1 MQLLDDDMDELFRNA
16 ASQYPLKTDG
26 ADWDAL
32 SSRLQ
37 SAQPQPAAVEGVRG
51 NKWVWLGISIL
62 MTILFFIS
70 YAPPLETGK
79 LPRTGTG
86 IATTITTTPA
96 ITTSSLAT
104 TTTAI
109 TTNTNTTTN
118 NTNTTNTSTNKINTN
133 NNTNTTNTINTN
145 NTANTITNTTTPIK
159 SSTHTTIPNSIFA
172 SPTLRLTNNRFNSD
186 KTTKTNN
193 KHTSTSVIGVVTN
206 NTKKQ
211 DVNKSISGTSI
222 FAGEPTTP
230 PVQNVQEKLPVDS
243 NTTTPT
249 ITTPVQDIPLP
260 ITAEP
265 VVNNTAEPVI
275 KETAEEQVK
284 KTPAE
289 PVVKKKQSPAKVQT
303 GLYFGLIA
311 SPDIST
317 VKMQHVDKVGYGA
330 GIIVGYRISRSFAV
344 ETGLLYDHKNYY
356 SEGSY
361 FSKEKIPYIQYWKII
376 NVNGYCN
383 MYEIPVNV
391 RYFIKN
397 GQNTSWYANA
407 GVSSYLMKKEDYA
420 YKYMTTSGDLKNSS
434 WAYKNATQN
443 WFSIINVGV
452 GLEHNLGAIGK
463 LRVEPYLKIPAKG
476 LGIGDLPIT
485 SMGINIGITKSIR

>member
-37 SAQPQPAAVEGVRG
+37 SAQPQPAAVDGMRS

-62 MTILFFIS
+62 MTALFFIS

-86 IATTITTTPA
+86 IATTQTQQTQTGNSD
-96 ITTSSLAT
+96 TDSNTNSF
-104 TTTAI
+104 
-109 TTNTNTTTN
+109 TNTNTNSDSNPDLNTNSVSNKITISKSHTTTN
-118 NTNTTNTSTNKINTN
+118 ST
-133 NNTNTTNTINTN
+133 
-145 NTANTITNTTTPIK
+145 
-159 SSTHTTIPNSIFA
+159 FA
-172 SPTLRLTNNRFNSD
+172 SPDPGLTINRFNVD
-186 KTTKTNN
+186 KNTTKDN
-193 KHTSTSVIGVVTN
+193 KYTTTSVIGVVTN
-206 NTKKQ
+206 KTNEQ
-211 DVNKSISGTSI
+211 DITASVPVTSI
-222 FAGEPTTP
+222 FSAEHIAPSL
-230 PVQNVQEKLPVDS
+230 QNVQGTLPADS
-243 NTTTPT
+243 TTTPT

-260 ITAEP
+260 KTAE
-265 VVNNTAEPVI
+265 
-275 KETAEEQVK
+275 
-284 KTPAE
+284 E
-289 PVVKKKQSPAKVQT
+289 PVVKKIKEPAKVQT

-317 VKMQHVDKVGYGA
+317 VKMQRVDKVGYGA

-356 SEGSY
+356 SEGSC
-361 FSKEKIPYIQYWKII
+361 FNTKKIPYIQNWKIL
-376 NVNGYCN
+376 NVDGYCN
-383 MYEIPVNV
+383 MYEIPVNI

-407 GVSSYLMKKEDYA
+407 GLSSYLMKKEDYA
-420 YKYMTTSGDLKNSS
+420 YNYINNYGDLKNSS

-443 WFSIINVGV
+443 WFSIIHVGV

>member
-37 SAQPQPAAVEGVRG
+37 SAQPQGTAVEGVRS

-62 MTILFFIS
+62 LTVLFFIS
-70 YAPPLETGK
+70 YAPPLKNGK

-86 IATTITTTPA
+86 IATTKTGI
-96 ITTSSLAT
+96 AT
-104 TTTAI
+104 GIA
-109 TTNTNTTTN
+109 
-118 NTNTTNTSTNKINTN
+118 
-133 NNTNTTNTINTN
+133 
-145 NTANTITNTTTPIK
+145 
-159 SSTHTTIPNSIFA
+159 
-172 SPTLRLTNNRFNSD
+172 
-186 KTTKTNN
+186 TTKTNANTGTGTITSSGPDTLTNKQTTTISVATFASPVPGLTINRFNVDKTTITDN
-193 KHTSTSVIGVVTN
+193 KHISDSVIGDVTTHSD
-206 NTKKQ
+206 NT
-211 DVNKSISGTSI
+211 
-222 FAGEPTTP
+222 FAAVPTT
-230 PVQNVQEKLPVDS
+230 LPADS
-243 NTTTPT
+243 TTAPA
-249 ITTPVQDIPLP
+249 IATPVQGIPLQ
-260 ITAEP
+260 
-265 VVNNTAEPVI
+265 
-275 KETAEEQVK
+275 KEK
-284 KTPAE
+284 E
-289 PVVKKKQSPAKVQT
+289 PVVKKQEPAKVQK
-303 GLYFGLIA
+303 GLYFGVIA

-317 VKMQHVDKVGYGA
+317 VKMQRVNKVGYGA

-344 ETGLLYDHKNYY
+344 ETGLLYDRKNYY
-356 SEGSY
+356 SEGSS
-361 FSKEKIPYIQYWKII
+361 FSTKKIPYIQNWKII
-376 NVNGYCN
+376 NVDGYCN

-397 GQNTSWYANA
+397 GQHTSWYANA
-407 GVSSYLMKKEDYA
+407 GVSSYLMKKEDYN
-420 YKYMTTSGDLKNSS
+420 YNYYNDYGDLKNSS

-443 WFSIINVGV
+443 WFSIIHVGV

>member
-37 SAQPQPAAVEGVRG
+37 SAQPQPAAVEGMRG

-62 MTILFFIS
+62 LTVLFFIS
-70 YAPPLETGK
+70 YAPPLETGR

-86 IATTITTTPA
+86 IATTTTPA
-96 ITTSSLAT
+96 ITTNNLT
-104 TTTAI
+104 TTT
-109 TTNTNTTTN
+109 T
-118 NTNTTNTSTNKINTN
+118 
-133 NNTNTTNTINTN
+133 TNTTNTIT
-145 NTANTITNTTTPIK
+145 NTATPIK
-159 SSTHTTIPNSIFA
+159 SSTPTTISNSTFGSSTPGLSI
-172 SPTLRLTNNRFNSD
+172 NRFNSE
-186 KTTKTNN
+186 KTKRTNN
-193 KHTSTSVIGVVTN
+193 KHISTSVIGVVTN
-206 NTKKQ
+206 NTKEQ
-211 DVNKSISGTSI
+211 DVNKSVPGTSI
-222 FAGEPTTP
+222 FAGEPTTLP
-230 PVQNVQEKLPVDS
+230 MQNVREKLPVDS

-249 ITTPVQDIPLP
+249 STTPVQDIPLP
-260 ITAEP
+260 TAAEP
-265 VVNNTAEPVI
+265 VVNKTVEPVI
-275 KETAEEQVK
+275 KETAEEPVK
-284 KTPAE
+284 KTPEE

-361 FSKEKIPYIQYWKII
+361 FSKEKIPYIQNWKII
-376 NVNGYCN
+376 NVDGYCN

-420 YKYMTTSGDLKNSS
+420 YKYMTTSGDLKNGS

>member
-37 SAQPQPAAVEGVRG
+37 SAQPQPAAVDGVRG

-62 MTILFFIS
+62 MTALFFIS

-86 IATTITTTPA
+86 IATTTRTATTQPA
-96 ITTSSLAT
+96 I
-104 TTTAI
+104 
-109 TTNTNTTTN
+109 
-118 NTNTTNTSTNKINTN
+118 
-133 NNTNTTNTINTN
+133 TTNTINT
-145 NTANTITNTTTPIK
+145 TNTTSPIK
-159 SSTHTTIPNSIFA
+159 SSTHTTISNSTFA
-172 SPTLRLTNNRFNSD
+172 SPTPGLTINGFNAD
-186 KTTKTNN
+186 KTKKTNN
-193 KHTSTSVIGVVTN
+193 KHTSTSAIGDVTK
-206 NTKKQ
+206 NTKEQ
-211 DVNKSISGTSI
+211 DVIESVGVAC
-222 FAGEPTTP
+222 FFPEPPTP
-230 PVQNVQEKLPVDS
+230 MPVKKLPATLPVDS
-243 NTTTPT
+243 NTTTPA
-249 ITTPVQDIPLP
+249 IATPVQNISLP
-260 ITAEP
+260 KAEEP
-265 VVNNTAEPVI
+265 VA
-275 KETAEEQVK
+275 K
-284 KTPAE
+284 KT
-289 PVVKKKQSPAKVQT
+289 QSPAKVQT

-317 VKMQHVDKVGYGA
+317 VKMQRVNKVGYGA
-330 GIIVGYRISRSFAV
+330 GIIIGYRISRSFAV

-356 SEGSY
+356 SEGSC
-361 FSKEKIPYIQYWKII
+361 FSKEKIPYIQNWKII
-376 NVNGYCN
+376 NVDGYCN

-407 GVSSYLMKKEDYA
+407 GLSSYLMKKEDYA

-443 WFSIINVGV
+443 WFSIIHVGV

-463 LRVEPYLKIPAKG
+463 LRVEPYLKIPVKG

>member
-37 SAQPQPAAVEGVRG
+37 SAGPQGPVAGGARS
-51 NKWVWLGISIL
+51 NKWVWLGVSIL
-62 MTILFFIS
+62 LTMLFFII

-79 LPRTGTG
+79 LPRTGKK
-86 IATTITTTPA
+86 IATTKTTV
-96 ITTSSLAT
+96 TSTSTLPN
-104 TTTAI
+104 
-109 TTNTNTTTN
+109 TNTNTNTISNSNTTSLKHTTN
-118 NTNTTNTSTNKINTN
+118 NNIISLATLPGL
-133 NNTNTTNTINTN
+133 TIN
-145 NTANTITNTTTPIK
+145 
-159 SSTHTTIPNSIFA
+159 
-172 SPTLRLTNNRFNSD
+172 RLNAD
-186 KTTKTNN
+186 KTTNEDN
-193 KHTSTSVIGVVTN
+193 KHTSDPVIGVVTN
-206 NTKKQ
+206 NNTG
-211 DVNKSISGTSI
+211 NSIAAVSTIRAADSI
-222 FAGEPTTP
+222 
-230 PVQNVQEKLPVDS
+230 
-243 NTTTPT
+243 
-249 ITTPVQDIPLP
+249 I
-260 ITAEP
+260 
-265 VVNNTAEPVI
+265 
-275 KETAEEQVK
+275 
-284 KTPAE
+284 TPAVSAPGLFNLPE
-289 PVVKKKQSPAKVQT
+289 QNAAVSLPKKNTPAKVQT
-303 GLYFGLIA
+303 GLYFGIIA

-317 VKMQHVDKVGYGA
+317 IKMQRVNKVGYGA
-330 GIIVGYRISRSFAV
+330 GIILGYRISRSFAV

-361 FSKEKIPYIQYWKII
+361 FDKSKIPYIQNWKIL
-376 NVNGYCN
+376 NVDGYCN

-397 GQNTSWYANA
+397 GENTSWYANA
-407 GVSSYLMKKEDYA
+407 GLSSYLMKKEDYA
-420 YKYMTTSGDLKNSS
+420 YKYMTYSGDLKSSS

-443 WFSIINVGV
+443 WFSIIHVGV